1 MKIKSKHN
9 KGFTLQVRT
18 FAKDLAPTEE
28 SRVLYQILLSDTS
41 YTHFSLGLDDFYI
54 PEWYKLTHKLPASGA
69 DMSLHCV
76 QSIQL
81 LSSNYI
87 DRNQIDTVS
96 WTEVYLHQNRTWPLP
111 LASGFILSTLI
122 FMLLAYIKAK
132 TWRKAVQTNILNQFE
147 ATPETKIRDTEWEA
161 IRNYFAS
168 NYSESDFKL
177 EAVAKEIGIT
187 QKRLTLRVRNQLNK
201 SPREY
206 LNELRLKE
214 GARLLLE
221 TDLAIN
227 KIAFDIGYNS
237 AAHFNRQFKLKYEVT
252 PKVYRDT
259 PVSEQELK

>member
-1 MKIKSKHN
+1 
-9 KGFTLQVRT
+9 
-18 FAKDLAPTEE
+18 
-28 SRVLYQILLSDTS
+28 LYQILLSDSS
-41 YTHFSLGLDDFYI
+41 YTNFSLGLDDFYI

-96 WTEVYLHQNRTWPLP
+96 WTDVYLHQNRTWPIP
-111 LASGFILSTLI
+111 LVSGFILSTCI
-122 FMLLAYIKAK
+122 FMFFGYIKAK

-147 ATPETKIRDTEWEA
+147 ATPETKIRDTEWET
-161 IRNYFAS
+161 IRNYFAT

-177 EAVAKEIGIT
+177 EAVSKEIGIT
-187 QKRLTLRVRNQLNK
+187 QKRLTLRVKNQLNK

-214 GARLLLE
+214 GARLLTE

-227 KIAFDIGYNS
+227 KIAFDVGYNS
-237 AAHFNRQFKLKYEVT
+237 AAHFNRQFKLKYEAT
-252 PKVYRDT
+252 PKAYRDLT
-259 PVSEQELK
+259 LDPSNSK